1 MSILQESKVTLRLAA
16 PLIIG
21 QLSQMLLGV
30 ADTVMVGRLGVTPLA
45 SLTFVNSLFYLPFV
59 FGIGVLTSISVHTSH
74 ARGAGDAPAAR
85 SSCRHGLYIALVM
98 GVFFLGLSILL
109 LPALGWLGQPAA
121 VVELTKSYF
130 VILMI
135 SIIPG
140 LASIALKNHADAL
153 DRPWPPFWLFLG
165 GVLLNIFLNWVMIYG
180 NLGCPAIGMNGAAW
194 ATLIS
199 RTAILVAMFFWL
211 VKAQDLRDW
220 VPFRWLRKPVRADL
234 IAHAKIGA
242 PASFQMLCEVGA
254 FSAAGL
260 MMGYFGQVSMAAHQV
275 AITCASTAFM
285 IPLGLAMALTVRTGA
300 VAGSGDSSR
309 LRAVVLS
316 GWLLATGCGVF
327 NALLFFLIGP
337 FLASC
342 FTTDPAVIT
351 LTVSLLVIVGI
362 FQLFDC
368 LQVAS
373 SSMLRGL
380 HVTRMPAAMVFIAYW
395 LVGLPVAAL
404 LGWQG
409 GMAARGVW
417 WGLAAG
423 LFVASI
429 GLAPRLWLHLRQL
442 QSRSLPR

>member
-1 MSILQESKVTLRLAA
+1 
-16 PLIIG
+16 
-21 QLSQMLLGV
+21 
-30 ADTVMVGRLGVTPLA
+30 
-45 SLTFVNSLFYLPFV
+45 
-59 FGIGVLTSISVHTSH
+59 
-74 ARGAGDAPAAR
+74 
-85 SSCRHGLYIALVM
+85 
-98 GVFFLGLSILL
+98 
-109 LPALGWLGQPAA
+109 
-121 VVELTKSYF
+121 
-130 VILMI
+130 
-135 SIIPG
+135 
-140 LASIALKNHADAL
+140 LKNHADAL

-342 FTTDPAVIT
+342 FTTDPAVIA

-380 HVTRMPAAMVFIAYW
+380 HVTRMPAAMVFMAYRAPAFRHRCCAASN
-395 LVGLPVAAL
+395 GSIPSAGSACCAIRHRSHTNSSMPTIRAAL
-404 LGWQG
+404 PC
-409 GMAARGVW
+409 AAC
-417 WGLAAG
+417 GLSPAAAITFSAISMKSSRTGRMSDSSMNCAAG
-423 LFVASI
+423 SI
-429 GLAPRLWLHLRQL
+429 RRL
-442 QSRSLPR
+442 PPA